1 MKAQNLNPLFQVS
14 EISVSYQPKFKA
26 SERPR
31 VTSSQE
37 AYKVLINNWDMQKI
51 HFQEQ
56 FYMLMLNSAG
66 RVIGISLISTG
77 GKVATIADPK
87 IIFSIAL
94 KAQAVSIILAHNHP
108 SENLKPSQSDL
119 NLTRRMVEA
128 GKFLD
133 LTVID
138 HLIVTDEGYYSFG
151 DEGMI

>member
-1 MKAQNLNPLFQVS
+1 MKAQHLNPLFQVS

-56 FYMLMLNSAG
+56 FYVMMLNSAG

-108 SENLKPSQSDL
+108 SENLKPSQADL
-119 NLTRRMVEA
+119 NLTNRMVEA

-133 LTVID
+133 LKVID
-138 HLIVTDEGYYSFG
+138 HLIVTGDGFYSFG
-151 DEGMI
+151 DEGLI